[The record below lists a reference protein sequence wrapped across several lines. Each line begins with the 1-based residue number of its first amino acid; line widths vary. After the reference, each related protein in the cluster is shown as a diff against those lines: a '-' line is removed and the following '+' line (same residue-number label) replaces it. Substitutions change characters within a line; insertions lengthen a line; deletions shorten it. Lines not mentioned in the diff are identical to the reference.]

1 LQLTQLYR
9 NELPRS
15 KLQGIKS
22 IYKESAFRSKLRGN
36 YPDEIKG
43 GRIAKG
49 ARLELETKT
58 GKSVITGDNY
68 LPPARKPKQITKR

>member
-1 LQLTQLYR
+1 MPE
-9 NELPRS
+9 N
-15 KLQGIKS
+15 
-22 IYKESAFRSKLRGN
+22 KEAG
-36 YPDEIKG
+36 IKG

-68 LPPARKPKQITKR
+68 LSPAKKPKQITKT